1 MRTRMKNLVRWGTLT
16 LAALLVAACGFRP
29 IYATSA
35 QDGAPLN
42 RRIAI
47 GDVAAP
53 EIVQP
58 MIVSALSDRIVLQ
71 DGESPRYQLG
81 VVASESAERLAVQID
96 ATVTRYNYRLA
107 ARYTLTDLATG
118 AKATGRARAVTS
130 YNIVSS
136 QYSTLFAE
144 RSAQEK
150 AAAMLAAEIE
160 RDLLV
165 SFAENLDGAGTAPIG
180 LDPETE
186 ILTAPRSGEVI
197 ETRGERLEPDLLEPI
212 ETPDEE

>member
-1 MRTRMKNLVRWGTLT
+1 MRIRMKSVVQWG
-16 LAALLVAACGFRP
+16 AFALLLFVAACGFRP

-35 QDGAPLN
+35 QDGAPLS

-53 EIVQP
+53 ETVQP
-58 MIVSALSDRIVLQ
+58 MLVSALNDRIVLRS
-71 DGESPRYQLG
+71 GESPRYDLS
-81 VVASESAERLAVQID
+81 VAASETAERLAVQID
-96 ATVTRYNYRLA
+96 ATVTRYNYRLG

-118 AKATGRARAVTS
+118 AQIAGRAQAVTS

-165 SFAENLDGAGTAPIG
+165 RFADNLDGAGTAPVG

-197 ETRGERLEPDLLEPI
+197 ETRSERPQPELLEPR
-212 ETPDEE
+212 EPPDEE